1 MTRPMMR
8 TRRWLAVPMMVLVL
22 AGACGD
28 DGGGGGGGGEAA
40 SGDEK
45 VKPEVVV
52 GIINARV
59 GPVASAGVAIGD
71 AFGDWFKYI
80 NGEGGING
88 RKVKLIEL
96 ETEYQVPKGI
106 EAYNRL
112 KADGIAAA
120 LVAGTALS
128 DALTGPSG
136 ADKIPIVF
144 PGQGNATTVDGTQF
158 PYAFPGAPTYPHQ
171 ASAAMQFVVDEW
183 KAAGKT
189 SGPKIVCLGWEPPPG
204 REYCNGVKAAAETL
218 DATFV
223 KEIVVPA
230 RAADVKPQIL
240 EAKAAKPDYLFH
252 STLFGLAVNLLKT
265 ACSEQVGATIVS
277 WHWAMSENEV
287 RGAGAECTEGMTGSV
302 MSHLPASEP
311 EAYKKLR
318 AAAEKGGWS
327 LTESATN
334 NQIYGNGLVAAI
346 LITEAIRL
354 ADEDVGDG
362 RIDGVAMKAG
372 FEKIKDFE
380 GDGIVCSTTITPT
393 NHGGNRALNVYRV
406 EGGTFKLLK
415 DCVEGPVLS
424 GIEPKVS

>member
-1 MTRPMMR
+1 MKRN
-8 TRRWLAVPMMVLVL
+8 RRWLAVPMLILLL
-22 AGACGD
+22 AAACGD
-28 DGGGGGGGGEAA
+28 DGGGGDETTAG
-40 SGDEK
+40 GDEK
-45 VKPEVVV
+45 AKPEVVL

-59 GPVASAGVAIGD
+59 GPVASAGVALGD
-71 AFGDWFKYI
+71 AFQDWFKYI
-80 NGEGGING
+80 NGDGGING

-112 KADGIAAA
+112 KTDGIAAA

-128 DALTGPSG
+128 DALTGPSA
-136 ADKIPIVF
+136 ADKIPIIF
-144 PGQGNATTVDGTQF
+144 PGQGNATTVDGAQF

-183 KAAGKT
+183 KAGGKT
-189 SGPKIVCLGWEPPPG
+189 SGPRIVCLAWEPPPG
-204 REYCNGVKAAAETL
+204 REYCNGVKAASAAL
-218 DATFV
+218 GATFV

-230 RAADVKPQIL
+230 RAADLKPQIL

-265 ACSEQVGATIVS
+265 ACSEQVGAKLVS

-287 RGAGAECTEGMTGSV
+287 KGAGAACTEGMTGSV

-318 AAAEKGGWS
+318 AAAEKGGWP
-327 LTESATN
+327 LTASATN
-334 NQIYGNGLVAAI
+334 NQLYGNGLVAAI
-346 LITEAIRL
+346 LITEAIRQ
-354 ADEDVGDG
+354 ADADVGDG
-362 RIDGVAMKAG
+362 KIDGAAMKAG

-380 GDGIVCSTTITPT
+380 GDGIVCKTTITPT

-415 DCVEGPVLS
+415 DCVEGPVLE
-424 GIEPKVS
+424 GVEPKLAS